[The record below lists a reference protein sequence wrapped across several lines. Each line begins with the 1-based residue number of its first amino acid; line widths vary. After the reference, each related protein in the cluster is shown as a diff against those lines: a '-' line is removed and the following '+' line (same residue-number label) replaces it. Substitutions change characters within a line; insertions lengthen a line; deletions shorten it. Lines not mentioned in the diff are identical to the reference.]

1 MNTPKFNLTDVF
13 DACRKVFFPT
23 PEEKAQMAKDRE
35 IKDLSL
41 DLARAV
47 RGVRVGEYTE
57 EQQIAMCYSVSP
69 LGGVPHLPRPLI
81 TLTEDQKEW
90 RIKNISKK
98 LADLGVDEQN
108 IQAIITEGEEAMKNP
123 RKGLEHFGY

>member
-1 MNTPKFNLTDVF
+1 MNTPKFSLKNAF

-23 PEEKAQMAKDRE
+23 PEEKVQMAKDAE
-35 IKDLSL
+35 IRDLSL

-81 TLTEDQKEW
+81 TLTPDQKEW
-90 RIKNISKK
+90 RINHISEK
-98 LADLGVDEQN
+98 LAELGVPEQS
-108 IQAIITEGEEAMKNP
+108 IRAIITEGEEAMKNP